1 MTTTSGPRRWQEN
14 LRRLPGRTPL
24 RVKMITAL
32 LALVII
38 ALAIISVATLSVFSN
53 YLQGQSATQVTTLYN
68 QRISL
73 LNRSADA
80 GPGGGGLNSYEFGY
94 YGAFL
99 VELLDTNGQAISPF
113 GPMGQS
119 GQVLPGPDV
128 PTSAAWLRANSGTL
142 ATVGGTAG
150 SGDWQVITKE
160 MTVGLQNDATG
171 QAIGQQ
177 RVVLVVAGSLA
188 NIDNTVAWLAKIDL
202 LVSAIIVV
210 ALAIVGVAIVRAS
223 LRPLRDI
230 ERTAQAIA
238 AGDLSRRVPDQ
249 DPVTEVG
256 RLGRSLN
263 TMLSQIES
271 SFDAQAQS
279 EAAARRSEERMRQ
292 FVADASHE
300 LRTPLT
306 AMRGYAE
313 YYRQRGGLHEDAPGN
328 GQPSTGQPSTGQ
340 PGTGQPS
347 DELGSSAQLTRGDM
361 DRIMQRVEQES
372 ARMGVLVEDM
382 LLLARLDQ
390 QRPIEHRPV
399 DLLTLAA
406 DAVQDARII
415 APDRE
420 ITLDVGSGAAFLIL
434 GDEVRLRQ
442 VIGNLMNNALTHTPD
457 GTPVAVRV
465 LAGPRQPVPSVV
477 LEVADQGPGLRRDQ
491 AEHVFERFYRADQAR
506 TRRAGGTGLGLAIVA
521 ALVAAHDGTVA
532 LQTAPGQGATFR
544 ITLPLAPEAQD
555 DQPDE
560 SDQPA
565 QESPAEAATTSGEW
579 PGPGA

>member
-1 MTTTSGPRRWQEN
+1 MTTTSGPHRWQKN

-32 LALVII
+32 LALVIV
-38 ALAIISVATLSVFSN
+38 ALTIISVATVSVFSN
-53 YLQGQSATQVTTLYN
+53 YLQGQSATQLTNLYN
-68 QRISL
+68 QRTYQ
-73 LNRSADA
+73 LNQSIQ
-80 GPGGGGLNSYEFGY
+80 GPGGGGLNSNEFGI
-94 YGAFL
+94 YGTFL
-99 VELLDTNGQAISPF
+99 VELLDTKGRVISPF

-119 GQVLPGPDV
+119 GQVLPGPNV
-128 PTSAAWLRANSGTL
+128 PTSESWLKANSGSV
-142 ATVGGTAG
+142 ATVDGTSG
-150 SGDWQVITKE
+150 SGNWQVITRE
-160 MTVGLQNDATG
+160 MTVRLQNGITG
-171 QAIGQQ
+171 QVIGQQ
-177 RVVLVVAGSLA
+177 RVILVVASSLA

-202 LVSAIIVV
+202 LVSAIIVL

-313 YYRQRGGLHEDAPGN
+313 YYRQRGGLREDAPGN
-328 GQPSTGQPSTGQ
+328 GQPGPGQPS
-340 PGTGQPS
+340 TGQPS
-347 DELGSSAQLTRGDM
+347 DELGSHAQLTRGDM

-477 LEVADQGPGLRRDQ
+477 LEVADRGPGLRQDQ

-506 TRRAGGTGLGLAIVA
+506 TRKAGGTGLGLAIVA

-532 LQTAPGQGATFR
+532 LMTAPGQGATFR

-565 QESPAEAATTSGEW
+565 QASPAEAATTSGDW

>member
-1 MTTTSGPRRWQEN
+1 
-14 LRRLPGRTPL
+14 
-24 RVKMITAL
+24 
-32 LALVII
+32 
-38 ALAIISVATLSVFSN
+38 
-53 YLQGQSATQVTTLYN
+53 
-68 QRISL
+68 
-73 LNRSADA
+73 
-80 GPGGGGLNSYEFGY
+80 
-94 YGAFL
+94 
-99 VELLDTNGQAISPF
+99 
-113 GPMGQS
+113 
-119 GQVLPGPDV
+119 
-128 PTSAAWLRANSGTL
+128 
-142 ATVGGTAG
+142 
-150 SGDWQVITKE
+150 
-160 MTVGLQNDATG
+160 
-171 QAIGQQ
+171 
-177 RVVLVVAGSLA
+177 
-188 NIDNTVAWLAKIDL
+188 
-202 LVSAIIVV
+202 
-210 ALAIVGVAIVRAS
+210 
-223 LRPLRDI
+223 
-230 ERTAQAIA
+230 
-238 AGDLSRRVPDQ
+238 VPDQ

-271 SFDAQAQS
+271 SFYAQAQS

-313 YYRQRGGLHEDAPGN
+313 YYRQRGGLHEDAP
-328 GQPSTGQPSTGQ
+328 STS
-340 PGTGQPS
+340 QPS
-347 DELGSSAQLTRGDM
+347 DELGSNAQLTRADM

-442 VIGNLMNNALTHTPD
+442 VIANLMNNALTHTPE
-457 GTPVAVRV
+457 GTPVAVRL

-477 LEVADQGPGLRRDQ
+477 LEVADQGPGLRQDQ

-506 TRRAGGTGLGLAIVA
+506 TRTAGGTGLGLAIVA
-521 ALVAAHDGTVA
+521 ALVAAHDGTVS
-532 LQTAPGQGATFR
+532 LKTAPGQGATFR

-555 DQPDE
+555 DELDE
-560 SDQPA
+560 SDQTGQA
-565 QESPAEAATTSGEW
+565 SPAEAATTPGDW
-579 PGPGA
+579 LGPGA